1 MPITVETLMKHLEL
15 DDAKHLKEAHVSRQ
29 LDRKETRGKILSDK
43 EWHNNTCKL
52 VGSYVAKGL
61 DNSEIQTLCAGFVRP
76 GYTFEET
83 FKEVQSMIDGA
94 RLKGFAP
101 KAVPIKAE
109 VPLQKG
115 PLLTL
120 VGDLKIKP
128 IDPLIS
134 ETLECNSIIGLVG
147 PSGAGK
153 SFVAIDMA
161 MSIATGIPYHGH
173 DVNAGLVIL
182 CAGEGF
188 RGIPDRVDAWCM
200 HHGVEKSKARLAI
213 TQRAAQLFD
222 EVYLNAFY
230 KEIKALVGQ
239 HGKPELIIIDTVARH
254 MFGLDENSAKDMG
267 ALVATVDKL
276 KSDFECSIM
285 LVHHT
290 GHANQDRARGSTAFK
305 GALDTEIIVKPLS
318 DHDITMK
325 CDKQKDGPPFEQMQ
339 FVKTSVGQ
347 SIILQQVTLT
357 SGKQKSRLTDNE
369 ALAMK
374 TFKATT
380 SKIGSDQVK
389 LDDWRKEFYE
399 RHTGD
404 NDKSKSTALLR
415 ARTKLVSM
423 NILQVKNDVYSL
435 GDKATQRRHSIFVA
449 GPTHRIRRHDTTH
462 TYRCVVCRLSWWASF
477 WNCMKGFDQVISA
490 LEKQL

>member
-1 MPITVETLMKHLEL
+1 MPIPVETLMKHLEL
-15 DDAKHLKEAHVSRQ
+15 DDAKHLKEAHISKP
-29 LDRKETRGKILSDK
+29 LDRKETRGKILSNE

-61 DNSEIQTLCAGFVRP
+61 DNSEIQTLCADLGRP
-76 GYTFEET
+76 GYTVEKT

-101 KAVPIKAE
+101 RPAPIKAE
-109 VPLQKG
+109 VPPQKG

-120 VGDLKIKP
+120 VGSLEPKP
-128 IDPLIS
+128 IEPLIDQV
-134 ETLECNSIIGLVG
+134 LERNSIIGIVG

-153 SFVAIDMA
+153 SFVASEMGLCIGSD
-161 MSIATGIPYHGH
+161 TPYHGQP
-173 DVNAGLVIL
+173 VKAGLVIL

-200 HHGVEKSKARLAI
+200 HHGINKRAVKLAI
-213 TQRAAQLFD
+213 TERPAQLF
-222 EVYLNAFY
+222 EESYLAAFY
-230 KEIKALVGQ
+230 KEIEGLAAQL
-239 HGKPELIIIDTVARH
+239 GKPELIIIDTVARH
-254 MFGLDENSAKDMG
+254 IPGRDENSAKDMG
-267 ALVATVDKL
+267 EFIEAVDKL
-276 KSDFECSIM
+276 KSDFECSVM

-305 GALDTEIIVKPLS
+305 GALDTEIIVKPVG

-369 ALAMK
+369 ALAM
-374 TFKATT
+374 TAFKATIT
-380 SKIGSDQVK
+380 KTGSDQVE
-389 LDDWRKEFYE
+389 LEDWRPEFNK

-404 NDKSKSTALLR
+404 NPQSKATAFRR
-415 ARTKLVSM
+415 ARKQLVYIDYLKV
-423 NILQVKNDVYSL
+423 NNETYSL
-435 GDKATQRRHSIFVA
+435 GDKAT
-449 GPTHRIRRHDTTH
+449 
-462 TYRCVVCRLSWWASF
+462 
-477 WNCMKGFDQVISA
+477 
-490 LEKQL
+490 

>member
-15 DDAKHLKEAHVSRQ
+15 DTETSINESHVSGP
-29 LDRKETRGKILSDK
+29 LDLSNTRAKILSDE

-61 DNSEIQTLCAGFVRP
+61 GDSEIQTLCASLVRP
-76 GYTFEET
+76 SYTFEET
-83 FKEVQSMIDGA
+83 SKEVQSMIDGA

-101 KAVPIKAE
+101 KAAPLKAE
-109 VPLQKG
+109 GPLQKG

-120 VGDLKIKP
+120 VGDLKLNP
-128 IDPLIS
+128 MDPLIN

-161 MSIATGIPYHGH
+161 MSIATGLPYHGH

-188 RGIPDRVDAWCM
+188 RGIPDRVGAWCM
-200 HHGVEKSKARLAI
+200 HHGIEKSEARLAI

-222 EVYLNAFY
+222 ESYLNAFY
-230 KEIKALVGQ
+230 KEIEALVRQ

-305 GALDTEIIVKPLS
+305 GALDTEIIVKPLG

-339 FVKTSVGQ
+339 FLKTSVGQ
-347 SIILQQVTLT
+347 SLILQEVAST
-357 SGKQKSRLTDNE
+357 SGKQKSRLNPNE

-374 TFKATT
+374 AFKATM

-404 NDKSKSTALLR
+404 NDKSKSRALLR
-415 ARTKLVSM
+415 ARTQLVDM
-423 NILQVKNDVYSL
+423 NILQVKSDIYSL
-435 GDKATQRRHSIFVA
+435 GDKAT
-449 GPTHRIRRHDTTH
+449 
-462 TYRCVVCRLSWWASF
+462 
-477 WNCMKGFDQVISA
+477 
-490 LEKQL
+490 

>member
-1 MPITVETLMKHLEL
+1 MPIPVETLMKHLEL
-15 DDAKHLKEAHVSRQ
+15 DTKTSINEAYISGP
-29 LDRKETRGKILSDK
+29 LDLSNTRTKILSDE

-61 DNSEIQTLCAGFVRP
+61 DDSEIQTLCAGLVRP
-76 GYTFEET
+76 SYTSEET
-83 FKEVQSMIDGA
+83 SKEVQSMIDGA
-94 RLKGFAP
+94 RKKGFAP
-101 KAVPIKAE
+101 KAAPLTTE

-115 PLLTL
+115 QLLTL
-120 VGDLKIKP
+120 VGDLKLNP

-134 ETLECNSIIGLVG
+134 ATLECNSIIGLVG

-161 MSIATGIPYHGH
+161 MSIATGTPYHGH
-173 DVNAGLVIL
+173 DVSTGLVIL

-200 HHGVEKSKARLAI
+200 HHGFEKSMAKLAI

-222 EVYLNAFY
+222 ESYLNAFY
-230 KEIKALVGQ
+230 KEIEALVGQ

-254 MFGLDENSAKDMG
+254 MSGLDENSAKDMG

-305 GALDTEIIVKPLS
+305 GALDTEIIVKPLG

-347 SIILQQVTLT
+347 SLILQEVAPT
-357 SGKQKSRLTDNE
+357 SGKKKGRLTDNE

-374 TFKATT
+374 AFKATM
-380 SKIGSDQVK
+380 SKIGSEQVK
-389 LDDWRKEFYE
+389 LDDWRREFNK

-404 NDKSKSTALLR
+404 NPKSKSTAFQR
-415 ARTKLVSM
+415 ARKQLVHIDFLKV
-423 NILQVKNDVYSL
+423 NNDTYSL
-435 GDKATQRRHSIFVA
+435 GDKAT
-449 GPTHRIRRHDTTH
+449 
-462 TYRCVVCRLSWWASF
+462 
-477 WNCMKGFDQVISA
+477 
-490 LEKQL
+490 

>member
-1 MPITVETLMKHLEL
+1 MPIPVETLMKHLEL

-94 RLKGFAP
+94 LLKGFAP

-230 KEIKALVGQ
+230 KEIEALVGQ

-347 SIILQQVTLT
+347 SLILQQVTLT

-404 NDKSKSTALLR
+404 NDKSKSRALLR
-415 ARTKLVSM
+415 ARTQLVDM
-423 NILQVKNDVYSL
+423 NILQVKSDIYSL
-435 GDKATQRRHSIFVA
+435 GDKAT
-449 GPTHRIRRHDTTH
+449 
-462 TYRCVVCRLSWWASF
+462 
-477 WNCMKGFDQVISA
+477 
-490 LEKQL
+490 